1 MIEVQ
6 RLLKRF
12 GDRTVLEELSLR
24 VPRGTAYGL
33 VGSAGAGKTTLLNI
47 LAGLEVWD
55 AGSVHIA
62 VSGPEVGYVPGIP
75 GSFPAM
81 TVGEY
86 MDFFAACCGLS
97 GAEVQNRIHLLLE
110 MAGLS
115 GREAQLTDSLSPGQR
130 RKLSL
135 VRALLPTPSLLL
147 LDEPMKGMDSAFRST
162 LRQILSELSAE
173 GTTLFMT
180 ASVLSDVSGICSDI
194 GILDGGRLVLE
205 GSLGEVQRRVNASS
219 PIIIT
224 VEGAI
229 TEAIRILK
237 ENPGVHA
244 LSIRNRELLIHFE
257 GDAAEEAGLLE
268 DLVMAGVPVCGF
280 HREQGN
286 LEALFRSL
294 SGEETERRISGY
306 EAESDL

>member
-1 MIEVQ
+1 MIEVEK
-6 RLLKRF
+6 LLKRF
-12 GDRTVLEELSLR
+12 GEKTVLEEFSLR
-24 VPRGTAYGL
+24 VPQGTAYGL
-33 VGSAGAGKTTLLNI
+33 LGTAGAGKSTLLRI
-47 LAGLEVWD
+47 LAGLETWD
-55 AGSVHIA
+55 GGSVRIA
-62 VSGPEVGYVPGIP
+62 ASGTELGYVPADP

-115 GREAQLTDSLSPGQR
+115 RRETQFVDSLSPGQR

-135 VRALLPTPSLLL
+135 VRALLSKPTLLL
-147 LDEPMKGMDSAFRST
+147 LDAPMSGMDAAGRST

-173 GTTLFMT
+173 GTTLLLT
-180 ASVLSDVSGICSDI
+180 ASVLSDISGVCSDI

-205 GSLGEVQRRVNASS
+205 GSLSEVQRRVNASG

-229 TEAIRILK
+229 TEAIRVLK

-244 LSIRNRELLIHFE
+244 LSIRDRDLLIHFE
-257 GDAAEEAGLLE
+257 GDATEEAGLLE
-268 DLVMAGVPVCGF
+268 DLVLAGVPVCGF

-286 LEALFRSL
+286 LEALFRRL
-294 SGEETERRISGY
+294 SGEETERRIVGY

>member
-1 MIEVQ
+1 MIEIEK
-6 RLLKRF
+6 LLKRF
-12 GDRTVLEELSLR
+12 GEKTVLEELSLR
-24 VPRGTAYGL
+24 VPRGMAYGL
-33 VGSAGAGKTTLLNI
+33 LGTAGAGKSTLLRI
-47 LAGLEVWD
+47 LAGLELWD
-55 AGSVHIA
+55 SGNVHLA
-62 VSGPEVGYVPGIP
+62 VSGTEIGYVPADP

-81 TVGEY
+81 TIGEY
-86 MDFFAACCGLS
+86 MDFFADCCGLS

-115 GREAQLTDSLSPGQR
+115 RRETQFVDSLSPGQR

-135 VRALLPTPSLLL
+135 VRALLPQPTLLL
-147 LDEPMKGMDSAFRST
+147 LDEPMSGMDAAGRST

-173 GTTLFMT
+173 GTTLLMT
-180 ASVLSDVSGICSDI
+180 ASVLSDISGICSDI
-194 GILDGGRLVLE
+194 GILDSGRLVLE
-205 GSLGEVQRRVNASS
+205 GSLGEVQRRVNASG

-229 TEAIRILK
+229 TEAIRVLK
-237 ENPGVHA
+237 ENPGVQA
-244 LSIRNRELLIHFE
+244 LSIRNRELLIHFD

-268 DLVMAGVPVCGF
+268 DLVLAGVPVCGF

-286 LEALFRSL
+286 LEALFREL
-294 SGEETERRISGY
+294 SGEETERRIVGY